1 MKMRASTLLAAV
13 CIAGPA
19 VAAPLDEIA
28 GTWECRQPGV
38 EYHMKPPILF
48 VGGAAATDPNQ
59 PIVADVD
66 GFTREVYGAS
76 TIAPDQ
82 DGWWKVTPAQGQ
94 AFLVRPEGAEKSK
107 PAAMEIRRT
116 GSGEGRYRCLRVSPH
131 PTL

>member
-1 MKMRASTLLAAV
+1 MKMRVFAV
-13 CIAGPA
+13 ALCIAAPA

-38 EYHMKPPILF
+38 EYNKKPPILF
-48 VGGAAATDPNQ
+48 IAAIAAKDPNQ
-59 PIVADVD
+59 PIVTDVD

-82 DGWWKVTPAQGQ
+82 DGWWKVTPAQGR

-107 PAAMEIRRT
+107 PAAMELRRT
-116 GSGEGRYRCLRVSPH
+116 GSGEGSYHCLRLPPH
-131 PTL
+131 LTL